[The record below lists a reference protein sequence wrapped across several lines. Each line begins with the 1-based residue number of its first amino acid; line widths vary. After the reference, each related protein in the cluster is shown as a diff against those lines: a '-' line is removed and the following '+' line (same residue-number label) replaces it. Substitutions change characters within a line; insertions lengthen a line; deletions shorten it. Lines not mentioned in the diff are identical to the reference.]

1 MFAVG
6 DPAPSSGL
14 HLPAGSHLPQPRQVR
29 ELVNLWFAEAG
40 ANQAFPLDDRS
51 AFEIFMTPRPLLTP
65 GAQPVHLLP
74 RSGNVLE
81 SQAVNVRNRSYAI
94 GALVDIP
101 TPGAQGVLF
110 AHGRGWA
117 GTRSTSRTT
126 GSIMSTTSSAA
137 SNRRWSAA
145 KTSRQART

>member
-110 AHGRGWA
+110 AHGARFGGHA
-117 GTRSTSRTT
+117 LYIKDNRLHYVYDFV
-126 GSIMSTTSSAA
+126 GSLEQKVVG
-137 SNRRWSAA
+137 A
-145 KTSRQART
+145 KTPRPART